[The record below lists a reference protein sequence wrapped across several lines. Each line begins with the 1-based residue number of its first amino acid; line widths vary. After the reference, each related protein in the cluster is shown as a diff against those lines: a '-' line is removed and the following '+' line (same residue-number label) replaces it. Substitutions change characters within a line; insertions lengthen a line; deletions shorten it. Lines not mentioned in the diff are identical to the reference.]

1 LKEERIILEIN
12 PRTKEKKLVK
22 VTDLQLIEGYTIANL
37 LDDLNHVKTKLAR
50 QELLNDKLID
60 VISNLNKS
68 TTIQIA
74 DIKEDLK

>member
-1 LKEERIILEIN
+1 MNEERIILEIN

-50 QELLNDKLID
+50 QELLNAKLID
-60 VISNLNKS
+60 VITNLNKS
-68 TTIQIA
+68 TTVQIA
-74 DIKEDLK
+74 DIKGDLK

>member
-1 LKEERIILEIN
+1 MSEERIILEIN

-37 LDDLNHVKTKLAR
+37 LDELNHIKTKLAR
-50 QELLNDKLID
+50 QELLNAKLID

-68 TTIQIA
+68 TTVQIA
-74 DIKEDLK
+74 DIKEELK

>member
-1 LKEERIILEIN
+1 MSEERIILEIN

-50 QELLNDKLID
+50 QELLNAKLID

-68 TTIQIA
+68 SQVQIA
-74 DIKEDLK
+74 DIKGDLK

>member
-1 LKEERIILEIN
+1 MEERIILEIN

-22 VTDLQLIEGYTIANL
+22 ATDLQLIEGYTVANL
-37 LDDLNHVKTKLAR
+37 LEDLSHIKSKLAR
-50 QELLNDKLID
+50 QELLNAKLID
-60 VISNLNKS
+60 VIANLNKS

>member
-1 LKEERIILEIN
+1 MSEERIILEIN

-50 QELLNDKLID
+50 QELLNAKLID

-68 TTIQIA
+68 TTVQIA
-74 DIKEDLK
+74 DIKGDLK

>member
-1 LKEERIILEIN
+1 MSEERIILEIN

-22 VTDLQLIEGYTIANL
+22 VSDLQLIEGYTIANL

-50 QELLNDKLID
+50 QELLNAKLID

-68 TTIQIA
+68 TAVQIA
-74 DIKEDLK
+74 DIKEELK

>member
-1 LKEERIILEIN
+1 MSEERIILEIN

-37 LDDLNHVKTKLAR
+37 LDDLNHVKSKLAR
-50 QELLNDKLID
+50 QELLNAKLID

-68 TTIQIA
+68 TTVQIA
-74 DIKEDLK
+74 DIKGDLK